1 MPTSSGNLR
10 DFQIYQDEFYSGIIE
25 GIDQSVQVLNEQAGG
40 AIRVITANTR
50 GEFEKRSFFQR
61 IDNLIIDRD
70 PEDLSAIA
78 AQKLTQGE
86 VKDILK
92 NYTIGPVRNTLDGF
106 RKMTQDPSLMSFVI
120 GVQNGGELALEFLN
134 NGLASLVAAIG
145 SEAAMVWDNTDA
157 GNAARTG
164 GSTIS
169 HRAMNRAAGLMG
181 DRRSA
186 LRAIVGPSAVATE
199 LFDNQLTEKL
209 GEVSGSLVYGAS
221 VGTLGLP
228 MWVTDSPAL
237 TFEVNVG
244 TEQDPEMVTK
254 HRVLM
259 LTENA
264 LVIQQQDY
272 MDVHTEVEGGR
283 ANLTAFYQAESAY
296 LLRVKGFSYDGTNAP
311 TAGEL
316 ADSGNWDYAFA
327 SLKDGP
333 GVMLIVADI
342 EEAE

>member
-1 MPTSSGNLR
+1 MPTTTGTLS
-10 DFQIYQDEFYSGIIE
+10 DFKIYQDEYYSGLIE

-40 AIRVITANTR
+40 AIRVVTANTQ
-50 GEFEKRSFFQR
+50 GQFEKRSFFQN

-70 PEDLSAIA
+70 PTDTSEVA
-78 AQKLTQGE
+78 AKKLTQGE
-86 VKDILK
+86 VRDILK

-106 RKMTQDPSLMSFVI
+106 RKMSQDPSLMSFVL
-120 GVQNGGELALEFLN
+120 GVQQGEKLALEFLN
-134 NGLASLVAAIG
+134 NGLASLVAAFG
-145 SEAAMVWDNTDA
+145 SETAMVWDNTDGA
-157 GNAARTG
+157 NAARTG

-181 DRRSA
+181 DRRAA

-199 LFDNQLTEKL
+199 LFDNQLVEKL

-237 TFEVNVG
+237 SFEDATDGNAL
-244 TEQDPEMVTK
+244 K

-272 MDVHTEVEGGR
+272 MDMHSEIEGGR

-296 LLRVKGFSYDGTNAP
+296 LLRVKGFSYPEGVAP
-311 TAGEL
+311 TAGQL
-316 ADSGNWDYAFA
+316 ADSDNWDYVFA

-333 GVMLIVADI
+333 GVMLVVADV
-342 EEAE
+342 EASGS

>member
-1 MPTSSGNLR
+1 MAYATGTLG
-10 DFQIYQDEFYSGIIE
+10 DFKIYQDEYYSGLIE
-25 GIDQSVQVLNEQAGG
+25 GIDQSVQVLNESAGG
-40 AIRVITANTR
+40 AIRVLTQNTL
-50 GEFEKRSFFQR
+50 GQFEKRSFFQNT
-61 IDNLIIDRD
+61 DNLVIDRD
-70 PEDLSAIA
+70 PTDTSELTAK
-78 AQKLTQGE
+78 KLTQGE

-106 RKMTQDPSLMSFVI
+106 RKMAQNPSVMSFVL
-120 GVQNGGELALEFLN
+120 GVQQGEQLALEFLN
-134 NGLASLVAAIG
+134 NGLASLVASIG
-145 SEAAMVWDNTDA
+145 SEAAMVWDNTVA
-157 GNAARTG
+157 ANSARTG
-164 GSTIS
+164 GTTIS
-169 HRAMNRAAGLMG
+169 HRAMNRAAGLFG
-181 DRRSA
+181 DRRAA

-237 TFEVNVG
+237 SFEDALDGNKL
-244 TEQDPEMVTK
+244 K

-264 LVIQQQDY
+264 LILQQQDY
-272 MDVHTEVEGGR
+272 MDMHSEIEGGR

-296 LLRVKGFSYDGTNAP
+296 LLRVKGFSYIGTEAP

-316 ADSGNWDYAFA
+316 ADGANWDYVYA

-333 GVMLIVADI
+333 GVMLVVNDV
-342 EEAE
+342 ENTGT